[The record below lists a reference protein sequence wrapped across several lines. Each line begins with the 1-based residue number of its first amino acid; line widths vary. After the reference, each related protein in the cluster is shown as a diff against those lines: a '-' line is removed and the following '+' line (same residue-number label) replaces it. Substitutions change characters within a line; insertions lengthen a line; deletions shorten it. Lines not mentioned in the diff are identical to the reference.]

1 VLIFTSVPEKKT
13 MLTRSSA
20 SVVVALLLCVSSIA
34 QEKVTYQNDYRFL
47 VDRID
52 GIYIPKDI
60 DEAIDSL
67 DTILSLEDKRY
78 IADSLSLSRFL
89 ATSHF
94 GIGMWI
100 RNNWGLW
107 SGSRLQRYLSRKNVF
122 HPDDMSG
129 EILKAYYKKKI
140 QGLEYSVED
149 DIEPDASGVM
159 VRMVGPLESL
169 WYNFKRRFSADYREA
184 RRSYQEAKRKLEE
197 DGFAKGET
205 VYFQYPYGCST
216 AEEQRIWQSA
226 TNCDPLPKGKITNV
240 DYGARR
246 IKVKLMETLSP
257 YGIIVF
263 DGDMER
269 DTDRSFERDF
279 DHFTV
284 HSPNR
289 FYMQK
294 GDEMWF
300 DLNSHCWDSWWQ

>member
-1 VLIFTSVPEKKT
+1 
-13 MLTRSSA
+13 MLTKTST
-20 SVVVALLLCVSSIA
+20 SVVVVIFLCISSVA
-34 QEKVTYQNDYRFL
+34 QEKVSYQHDYRYL

-67 DTILSLEDKRY
+67 DTILSIEDKRY
-78 IADSLSLSRFL
+78 IADSLSLRGFL
-89 ATSHF
+89 ASSHF

-107 SGSRLQRYLSRKNVF
+107 GGSRLQRYFSKKDVF

-140 QGLEYSVED
+140 QGLDYSVED
-149 DIEPDASGVM
+149 DIEPNASGVI
-159 VRMVGPLESL
+159 VRQLGPLKSR
-169 WYNFKRRFSADYREA
+169 WYDFKRRFSADYRET
-184 RRSYQEAKRKLEE
+184 KRKLQD

-226 TNCDPLPKGKITNV
+226 TNCDPLPKGKITDM
-240 DYGARR
+240 DYGNRR
-246 IKVKLMETLSP
+246 IKVKLIDTLSP

-263 DGDMER
+263 DGNITP
-269 DTDRSFERDF
+269 DTEGDLERDF
-279 DHFTV
+279 DSFTV
-284 HSPNR
+284 NSPNR
-289 FYMQK
+289 FYMHK

-300 DLNSHCWDSWWQ
+300 DLNSNCWDSWWKTESD